1 MTLRPL
7 ALTGAAWGA
16 LALTPRAAD
25 AQGDFHWKGPIAPG
39 KRLEIKGVNGYIR
52 ATVASGDQAEV
63 SARRHARRSDPASV
77 EIKVVTH
84 DAGVT
89 ICAVYPTPEDA
100 RRPNECAP
108 GRGYHSN
115 TEDNDVVVD
124 FTVQVPAG
132 VELSAQ
138 TVNGA
143 VEATGLRGNVETAT
157 VNGGIDVST
166 TGHAV

>member
-1 MTLRPL
+1 MTLRHL

-108 GRGYHSN
+108 GRGAAGAGPR
-115 TEDNDVVVD
+115 
-124 FTVQVPAG
+124 PAERARG
-132 VELSAQ
+132 GPRLR
-138 TVNGA
+138 
-143 VEATGLRGNVETAT
+143 TGPGPPAAAAGQLLPGR
-157 VNGGIDVST
+157 
-166 TGHAV
+166 